1 MNARV
6 DLAAIMPA
14 WQALS
19 KSAGIGPIRSEA
31 QYERMISLLEAL
43 LDETRGARRLA
54 SNEGLI
60 DIVAHFIEAY
70 ETKHHAIPDC
80 PANEMLRHFMEQ
92 HGLKQ
97 SDLPEI
103 GNQAKVSEILAGK
116 RKLNARQ
123 IKVLAE
129 RFKINAAVFL

>member
-6 DLAAIMPA
+6 DLTAIIPA

-19 KSAGIGPIRSEA
+19 KSAGIGPIRNEA
-31 QYERMISLLEAL
+31 RYERMIALLELL
-43 LDETRGARRLA
+43 LDETRGARRQA
-54 SNEGLI
+54 SVEGLI
-60 DIVAHFIEAY
+60 DVVAHFVEEYEAR
-70 ETKHHAIPDC
+70 HHAIPDC

-92 HGLKQ
+92 HRLKQ

-116 RKLNARQ
+116 RKLNTRQ
-123 IKVLAE
+123 VKALAE
-129 RFKINAAVFL
+129 RFKVNAAVFL

>member
-14 WQALS
+14 WQALY
-19 KSAGIGPIRSEA
+19 KSAGIGPIRSKA
-31 QYERMISLLEAL
+31 QYERMIALLEML
-43 LDETRGARRLA
+43 LDETRGARRQA
-54 SNEGLI
+54 SIEGLI
-60 DIVAHFIEAY
+60 DIVAHFVEAY
-70 ETKHHAIPDC
+70 ETRHHPIPDC

-92 HGLKQ
+92 RELKQ

-116 RKLNARQ
+116 RKLNTRQ
-123 IKVLAE
+123 IKALAE

>member
-14 WQALS
+14 WKALS
-19 KSAGIGPIRSEA
+19 KSAGVGPIRSEA
-31 QYERMISLLEAL
+31 QYERMIALLETL

-54 SNEGLI
+54 SIEGLI

-70 ETKHHAIPDC
+70 EAKHHAIPDC

>member
-1 MNARV
+1 M
-6 DLAAIMPA
+6 
-14 WQALS
+14 
-19 KSAGIGPIRSEA
+19 
-31 QYERMISLLEAL
+31 
-43 LDETRGARRLA
+43 
-54 SNEGLI
+54 I
-60 DIVAHFIEAY
+60 DIVAHFIESY

-80 PANEMLRHFMEQ
+80 PANEMLRHFMKQ

-129 RFKINAAVFL
+129 RFKINSAVFL

>member
-6 DLAAIMPA
+6 NLAAIMPA

-31 QYERMISLLEAL
+31 QHERMIALLETL
-43 LDETRGARRLA
+43 LDETRGARRQA
-54 SNEGLI
+54 SIEGLI

-80 PANEMLRHFMEQ
+80 PAKEMLRHFMEQ
-92 HGLKQ
+92 RGLKQ

-123 IKVLAE
+123 IKALAE

>member
-6 DLAAIMPA
+6 NLAAIMPA

-19 KSAGIGPIRSEA
+19 KSASIGPIRSEA
-31 QYERMISLLEAL
+31 QYERMIALLETL
-43 LDETRGARRLA
+43 LDETRGARRQA
-54 SNEGLI
+54 SMEGLI

-70 ETKHHAIPDC
+70 ETSRHAIPDC
-80 PANEMLRHFMEQ
+80 PAKEMLRHFMAQ
-92 HGLKQ
+92 HELKQ

-103 GNQAKVSEILAGK
+103 GNQAKVSEILSGK

-123 IKVLAE
+123 IKALAK

>member
-6 DLAAIMPA
+6 DLARIIPA

-31 QYERMISLLEAL
+31 QYDRMIALLEML
-43 LDETRGARRLA
+43 LDETRGARRQA
-54 SNEGLI
+54 SVEGLI
-60 DIVAHFIEAY
+60 DVVAHFIEAY
-70 ETKHHAIPDC
+70 EAKHYAIPDC
-80 PANEMLRHFMEQ
+80 PANEMLRHFMQQ

-103 GNQAKVSEILAGK
+103 GNQAKVSEILSGK
-116 RKLNARQ
+116 RKLNTRQ
-123 IKVLAE
+123 AKALAE
-129 RFKINAAVFL
+129 RFKVNATVFL

>member
-123 IKVLAE
+123 IKGLAE